1 MSSISEETDIQI
13 KTNDLEPPQ
22 TRSNRRN
29 SKAEVQKV
37 VQQINNKSR
46 IVKKRLKRRRLYSKV
61 KRSGLRKII
70 RIPACEQFTTSE
82 DKLILSSVL
91 KLGPKFKVISA
102 YFPSKSLSTV
112 KNRYYKFLR
121 YRWIQIMGKQVINLQ
136 PRDYDTLYKESQQQS
151 CIQEEEIV
159 ETVQLFPEVKSILMN
174 LFSNIKSLIIQ

>member
-1 MSSISEETDIQI
+1 MSSISEETDLQI
-13 KTNDLEPPQ
+13 KTNDLEPSK

-29 SKAEVQKV
+29 QKAGVQKV

-82 DKLILSSVL
+82 DRLILSSVL
-91 KLGPKFKVISA
+91 KLGPKFKVIST

-121 YRWIQIMGKQVINLQ
+121 YRWIQIMGK
-136 PRDYDTLYKESQQQS
+136 DYDTLYKESQQQS

-174 LFSNIKSLIIQ
+174 LFSNIKSLILQ